1 MQMTLNSKA
10 AHSYMTSQLIKTK
23 TAGTQE
29 GDNAAVK
36 QFRII
41 WLGLFLSLGRDM
53 VTWSSLL
60 GALQVRV
67 MIKHG
72 RWKVTYKLL

>member
-1 MQMTLNSKA
+1 MALNSKT
-10 AHSYMTSQLIKTK
+10 AHSCMTFQLIKTK

-41 WLGLFLSLGRDM
+41 WLGFFLSLGRDM
-53 VTWSSLL
+53 VYNLVVSTWSFASER
-60 GALQVRV
+60 GDHTWQAES
-67 MIKHG
+67 
-72 RWKVTYKLL
+72 Y